1 MWSCLRLSIYGMLVV
16 LGCQKAE
23 PDRAG
28 RTLNSGPEAGQAPA
42 SEQPET
48 ARVENHQE
56 HQVHEGGD
64 RYVHES
70 IKPRLVEEVHWTPGA
85 RVTLAVELVATDE
98 SGETRVLGYEE
109 MGHATPVAEINFLD
123 GDLNYHSLRHVELA
137 ERPGKGVYAAG
148 FDLPAGARG
157 ADVIVHL
164 ELKADDATVE
174 PLEIKGIAIE
184 YDLFF
189 GRPRRSDE

>member
-1 MWSCLRLSIYGMLVV
+1 MLVV

-109 MGHATPVAEINFLD
+109 MGNATPVAEINFLD
-123 GDLNYHSLRHVELA
+123 GDLNYHSLAHVELS
-137 ERPGKGVYAAG
+137 RRRGDGVYSAE

-157 ADVIVHL
+157 ADVIVRA
-164 ELKADDATVE
+164 ELQQEGVVVE
-174 PLEIKGIAIE
+174 PLEIKGVPIE

-189 GRPRRSDE
+189 GRPRYTND